1 MDGWLCGG
9 GGGRVGCF
17 RSVRVLRLGWR
28 PWEVE
33 AVELDFYNLKT
44 QTKTYQAYLVMFW
57 WTWI

>member
-1 MDGWLCGG
+1 MYVWVDGWLCGG

-33 AVELDFYNLKT
+33 AVELDF
-44 QTKTYQAYLVMFW
+44 
-57 WTWI
+57 II